1 MKKER
6 VGDEPRYVVNNVNYS
21 VITVFRESAEND
33 KCDSLA
39 DKIEHLIDSG
49 AINVSNG

>member
-1 MKKER
+1 MTKER
-6 VGDEPRYVVNNVNYS
+6 IGDELRYVVNNVNYC
-21 VITVFRESAEND
+21 VVTVFRESAENA

-39 DKIEHLIDSG
+39 DKIEHLIDNG